1 MPRPQ
6 LDPEVADAAP
16 SEPVLTDYDDVHA
29 ITYLRMLD
37 AEADNA
43 DWREVARMVLHLDP
57 DSEPDRARRA
67 FDSHLSRAK
76 WMSGYGYQQLLRR
89 GAF

>member
-6 LDPEVADAAP
+6 LDPDVADEAP

-43 DWREVARMVLHLDP
+43 DWREVAKIFLHIDP
-57 DSEPDRARRA
+57 KHEPDRARRA
-67 FDSHLSRAK
+67 YDTHLSRAK
-76 WMSGYGYQQLLRR
+76 WMSGHGYKLLLRR
-89 GAF
+89 G